1 MKYFFQRITRDAG
14 HNHAKIYP
22 MKLKTIELV
31 GFKSFAK
38 RSRLDFAVPV
48 VGIVG
53 PNGSGKSNVVEAFRF
68 VLGEQS
74 MKSLRGKTGKDLVF
88 KGSKDLPKGNRA
100 AVEITFDNKDRVFKL
115 ADRSEPINLDFDEIV
130 LKREVFADGN
140 NNYYINNSAVR
151 LKDIVELLA
160 SVNIGAS
167 GHHII
172 SQGQADRILTSSSK
186 DRRMM
191 IEDALGLKVYQN
203 RLKESNKK
211 LEKTLENMKEVG
223 LLRRELAPHIKY
235 LKKQVEKIEKS
246 AELRTELSRLYLAY
260 FKSEEKF
267 LHEEEGVLREKMHG
281 SERELKEIEVKL
293 ASMRP
298 SNSSSVEMQGSEEI
312 SKLQREIEAL
322 ERTKEELSR
331 KLGRIEGMIEYE
343 KKSVAASPENITL
356 KSKDLESFVAD
367 INSLLEKSLSDGDL
381 SSVRGSL
388 STIKNIL
395 AGFKDRFIKNKT
407 PAVEQTS
414 FKDLE
419 TTKRDVSVQIEEIE
433 KTRISLVEKMASV
446 RKSVED
452 MRANAFKDQEEKFAL
467 ENRRNRILA
476 DEEIVRSRESNFISR
491 KSAFESEMKEAVA
504 LVGSEILGFKSTESD
519 IQITDESK
527 KMIERLKIRLEDAGT
542 GSGADVMK
550 EYQEVSERD
559 EFLARELLDLDKSI
573 VNLRTLI
580 EELKVTLETEFKEGL
595 EKINGRFEEFFK
607 QMFGGGSA
615 YLSSVIQDS
624 KTSSAEEDEEG
635 EILGS
640 GEEKPLEYGI
650 DINVNLPEKKVKELT
665 MLSGG
670 ERSLTSI
677 ALVFAM
683 TQVNP
688 PPFLVLDETDAALDE
703 ANSRRYGDMIE
714 MLSKYSSLITVTH
727 NRETMSR
734 ADVIYGVTI
743 GGDGSS
749 KLLSIRFDEAE
760 SYAK

>member
-1 MKYFFQRITRDAG
+1 MR
-14 HNHAKIYP
+14 
-22 MKLKTIELV
+22 LKSIELL

-38 RSRLDFAVPV
+38 KSKLDFNVPV

-100 AVEITFDNKDRVFKL
+100 AVEIIFDNKDRIFKFG
-115 ADRSEPINLDFDEIV
+115 DRSEPINLDFDEIV

-140 NNYYINNSAVR
+140 NNYYINNTSVR

-186 DRRMM
+186 DRRLMV
-191 IEDALGLKVYQN
+191 EDALGLKVYQN
-203 RLKESNKK
+203 RLKDSAKK
-211 LEKTLENMKEVG
+211 LEKTEENMKEVS
-223 LLRRELAPHIKY
+223 LIRRELAPHIKY

-246 AELRTELSRLYLAY
+246 EELRQELSKLYLAY
-260 FKSEEKF
+260 FRSEEKF
-267 LHEEEGVLREKMHG
+267 LHNEEILLK
-281 SERELKEIEVKL
+281 ERVHSSTSELKEIEIKL
-293 ASMRP
+293 MSMKSGASNLFAEEK
-298 SNSSSVEMQGSEEI
+298 SMQIAELQKEI
-312 SKLQREIEAL
+312 YAL

-331 KLGRIEGMIEYE
+331 KLGRIEGVIEYQ
-343 KKSVAASPENITL
+343 KKSESSGPESVSISSKELENFMEDLIRSVDISIDNEDISSIRQNL
-356 KSKDLESFVAD
+356 ISIKNLVGNFKSKFV
-367 INSLLEKSLSDGDL
+367 G
-381 SSVRGSL
+381 
-388 STIKNIL
+388 
-395 AGFKDRFIKNKT
+395 
-407 PAVEQTS
+407 AVHKPVIENS

-419 TTKRDVSVQIEEIE
+419 TTKRDVLVQLEEIE
-433 KTRISLVEKMASV
+433 KVKNGLSEKIVVV
-446 RKSVED
+446 RKSIED
-452 MRANAFKDQEEKFAL
+452 NRAIAFRDQEEKYIL
-467 ENRRNRILA
+467 ENRKNKILA
-476 DEEIVRSRESNFISR
+476 EEEIMRSRESNFSQR
-491 KSAFESEMKEAVA
+491 KSSFEAEMKEAVA
-504 LVGSEILGFKSTESD
+504 LVGTEILNYKSQTEELSVNEE
-519 IQITDESK
+519 TRK
-527 KMIERLKIRLEDAGT
+527 TIERIKIRLEDVGT

-550 EYQEVSERD
+550 EYKETSERD
-559 EFLARELLDLDKSI
+559 EFLAKELEDLSKSI
-573 VNLRTLI
+573 NNLRTLI
-580 EELKVTLETEFKEGL
+580 DELKLTLDKEFKEGL
-595 EKINGRFEEFFK
+595 ERINKRFEEFFM

-615 YLSSVIQDS
+615 YLSNVVQNS
-624 KTSSAEEDEEG
+624 KKNNTDEDEEEG
-635 EILGS
+635 GVVLD
-640 GEEKPLEYGI
+640 GEESLEYGI

-703 ANSRRYGDMIE
+703 ANSKRYGDMIE
-714 MLSKYSSLITVTH
+714 ILSKYSNLITVTH

-734 ADVIYGVTI
+734 ADVIYGVTV
-743 GGDGSS
+743 GSDGAS
-749 KLLSIRFDEAE
+749 KLLSIRFDDAEA
-760 SYAK
+760 YAK

>member
-1 MKYFFQRITRDAG
+1 M
-14 HNHAKIYP
+14 
-22 MKLKTIELV
+22 KTIELV

-38 RSRLDFAVPV
+38 KSRLDFAVPV

-74 MKSLRGKTGKDLVF
+74 MKSLRGKSGKDLVF

-100 AVEITFDNKDRVFKL
+100 AVEITFDNKDRIFKL
-115 ADRSEPINLDFDEIV
+115 GDRSEPVNLDFDEIV

-140 NNYYINNSAVR
+140 NNYYINNSSVR

-186 DRRMM
+186 DRRLM

-203 RLKESNKK
+203 RLKDSGKK
-211 LEKTLENMKEVG
+211 LEKTEENMKEVA

-246 AELRTELSRLYLAY
+246 EELRTELSRLYLAY
-260 FKSEEKF
+260 FHSEEKF
-267 LHEEEGVLREKMHG
+267 LREEESSLKDKMHG

-293 ASMRP
+293 ASMR
-298 SNSSSVEMQGSEEI
+298 QGSVSTFEQE
-312 SKLQREIEAL
+312 KQVELANLQKEIESL

-331 KLGRIEGMIEYE
+331 KLGRIEGVIEYQ
-343 KKSVAASPENITL
+343 KKAETAGPESVS
-356 KSKDLESFVAD
+356 
-367 INSLLEKSLSDGDL
+367 INSKELNSFIDDMNKTIESTLSNTDLNSIKSHLQNIRLLID
-381 SSVRGSL
+381 
-388 STIKNIL
+388 
-395 AGFKDRFIKNKT
+395 GFKNRFMKPSSQAPTQN
-407 PAVEQTS
+407 S

-419 TTKRDVSVQIEEIE
+419 STKRDVSAQLEEIE
-433 KTRISLVEKMASV
+433 KVRAGFTDRVRAIRQSL
-446 RKSVED
+446 ED
-452 MRANAFKDQEEKFAL
+452 NRANAFKDQAERFTL
-467 ENRRNRILA
+467 ENRMSRILA
-476 DEEIVRSRESNFISR
+476 DEEIVRSREATYIAR
-491 KSAFESEMKEAVA
+491 KSAFENEMKEAVA
-504 LVGSEILGFKSTESD
+504 IVGNEILGFRNHASD
-519 IQITDESK
+519 VVVNDDTRR
-527 KMIERLKIRLEDAGT
+527 MIERIKIRLEDTGT

-550 EYQEVSERD
+550 EYKDTTERD
-559 EFLARELLDLDKSI
+559 EFLSKELLDLDRSI
-573 VNLRTLI
+573 ANLRTLI
-580 EELKVTLETEFKEGL
+580 DELKVTLDTEFKGGL
-595 EKINGRFEEFFK
+595 ERINKRFEEFFT

-615 YLSSVIQDS
+615 YLSNVIQGS
-624 KTSSAEEDEEG
+624 KKNSAEED
-635 EILGS
+635 
-640 GEEKPLEYGI
+640 GEETEEPVSDTDDLEYGI
-650 DINVNLPEKKVKELT
+650 DINVNLPEKKVKDLH

-703 ANSRRYGDMIE
+703 ANSKRYGDMIE
-714 MLSKYSSLITVTH
+714 MLSKYSNLITVTH

-743 GGDGSS
+743 GSDGSS
-749 KLLSIRFDEAE
+749 KLLSIRFDDAEA
-760 SYAK
+760 YAK

>member
-1 MKYFFQRITRDAG
+1 V
-14 HNHAKIYP
+14 
-22 MKLKTIELV
+22 KLKTIELV

-38 RSRLDFAVPV
+38 KSRLDFAVPV

-74 MKSLRGKTGKDLVF
+74 MKSLRGKSGKDLVF

-100 AVEITFDNKDRVFKL
+100 AVEITFDNKDRIFKL
-115 ADRSEPINLDFDEIV
+115 GDRSEPINLDFDEII

-140 NNYYINNSAVR
+140 NNYYINNSSVR

-186 DRRMM
+186 DRRLM

-203 RLKESNKK
+203 RLKESGKK
-211 LEKTLENMKEVG
+211 LEKTEENMKEVG

-246 AELRTELSRLYLAY
+246 EELRTELSRLYLAY
-260 FKSEEKF
+260 SHSEEKF
-267 LHEEEGVLREKMHG
+267 LREEESLLKDKMHG
-281 SERELKEIEVKL
+281 SEREVKEIEVKL
-293 ASMRP
+293 ASMRQD
-298 SNSSSVEMQGSEEI
+298 SVNVFEQEKQVEI
-312 SKLQREIEAL
+312 ANLQKEIESL

-331 KLGRIEGMIEYE
+331 KLGRIEGVIEYQ
-343 KKSVAASPENITL
+343 KKAETSGPESISINSKELSSFIDDMSKTIESTLSDSNLDSIKSNLQNIRGL
-356 KSKDLESFVAD
+356 IESF
-367 INSLLEKSLSDGDL
+367 
-381 SSVRGSL
+381 
-388 STIKNIL
+388 KN
-395 AGFKDRFIKNKT
+395 RFAKMSNAAPT
-407 PAVEQTS
+407 QNS

-419 TTKRDVSVQIEEIE
+419 TTKRDVSAQLEEIE
-433 KTRISLVEKMASV
+433 RVRSGLLEKVRAVRQSL
-446 RKSVED
+446 ED
-452 MRANAFKDQEEKFAL
+452 NRANAFKDQAERFTL
-467 ENRRNRILA
+467 ENRMNRILA
-476 DEEIVRSRESNFISR
+476 DEEILRSREANFISR
-491 KSAFESEMKEAVA
+491 KSSFENEMKEAVA
-504 LVGSEILGFKSTESD
+504 LVGSEILGFRNSASD
-519 IQITDESK
+519 VVVNDETRR
-527 KMIERLKIRLEDAGT
+527 MIERIKIRLEDTGT

-550 EYQEVSERD
+550 EYKETTERD
-559 EFLARELLDLDKSI
+559 EFLAKELLDLDRSI
-573 VNLRTLI
+573 ANLRTLI
-580 EELKVTLETEFKEGL
+580 DELKVTLDTEFKGGL
-595 EKINGRFEEFFK
+595 ERINKRFEEFFT

-615 YLSSVIQDS
+615 YLSNVIQGAKKNSVEEDG
-624 KTSSAEEDEEG
+624 EEDEES
-635 EILGS
+635 GS
-640 GEEKPLEYGI
+640 GSDDLEYGI
-650 DINVNLPEKKVKELT
+650 DINVNLPEKKVKDLH

-703 ANSRRYGDMIE
+703 ANSKRYGDMIE
-714 MLSKYSSLITVTH
+714 MLSKYSNLITVTH

-743 GGDGSS
+743 GSDGSS
-749 KLLSIRFDEAE
+749 KLLSIRFDDAEA
-760 SYAK
+760 YAK